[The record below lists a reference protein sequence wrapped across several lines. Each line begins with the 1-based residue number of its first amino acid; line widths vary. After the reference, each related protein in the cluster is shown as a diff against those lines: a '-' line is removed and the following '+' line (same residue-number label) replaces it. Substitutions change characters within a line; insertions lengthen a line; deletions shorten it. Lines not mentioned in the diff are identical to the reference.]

1 MLSMGDFRRL
11 AKAVWPP
18 IEKNPAELAAEPVA
32 VIYRIEIIDALDYS
46 SRDASFQSM
55 EVRLP
60 PDQEARL
67 AALAARD
74 GRDVNELA
82 QEAIARLLDDDA
94 RFAEA
99 VKRGIAAADRGDFV
113 PSEEVWASVERILQ
127 S

>member
-1 MLSMGDFRRL
+1 L
-11 AKAVWPP
+11 AKS
-18 IEKNPAELAAEPVA
+18 AANSCLNLVSAGRQPFG
-32 VIYRIEIIDALDYS
+32 RIGQIDYS
-46 SRDASFQSM
+46 SGDANFESM
-55 EVRLP
+55 EIRLP
-60 PDQEARL
+60 PDQEVRL

-113 PSEEVWASVERILQ
+113 PPEDVWASVERILQ